1 VRIDW
6 SRVPLLPG
14 VHAGALG
21 GAVTGAS
28 GRNWQGYGAEV
39 ALSASLD
46 PLAQTLLTDP
56 QTSGGL
62 LVSCAPECVGQVLD
76 VFLRMGFG
84 QACEVGEVV
93 AAQTTSAPLQV
104 Y

>member
-1 VRIDW
+1 
-6 SRVPLLPG
+6 
-14 VHAGALG
+14 
-21 GAVTGAS
+21 
-28 GRNWQGYGAEV
+28 
-39 ALSASLD
+39 
-46 PLAQTLLTDP
+46 
-56 QTSGGL
+56 
-62 LVSCAPECVGQVLD
+62 VLD

>member
-1 VRIDW
+1 
-6 SRVPLLPG
+6 
-14 VHAGALG
+14 
-21 GAVTGAS
+21 
-28 GRNWQGYGAEV
+28 V

-46 PLAQTLLTDP
+46 PLVQTLLTDP

-62 LVSCAPECVGQVLD
+62 LVSCAPDCVGQVLD